1 MKNYF
6 KNVTSFEDLKAQY
19 KVLLKANHPDNGGEL
34 EAMQEIN
41 CEYDALFK
49 IWKDKAINDNTL
61 KEEEKEETA
70 AGTRKKFYTAYGWEG
85 SRYDSNLSI
94 KEIAKS
100 VRIYV
105 KKKYPTCKFS
115 VRTEHASMCREII
128 MEIKEFPEKMYKTGD
143 DLRKEKIDW
152 NADEIRDLMS
162 KLRNHGFYDMGSFTQ
177 EDFVKEYETACKE
190 SSFYALKTDYFKAVL
205 EDVNAFVK
213 VTKHLLDLWGKEFA
227 EVKAIAEMNDRKLPI
242 QKIGMSDIIPC
253 EEDMFFEVNNGRGNG
268 AIIAYLFEDELKKL
282 AKEHGGLY
290 VSFSSIDTL
299 MIFPNDRIPCG
310 DKEII
315 LKELTE
321 VVLQAND
328 EMPENLLGTKAY
340 YFDPEHGFEF

>member
-1 MKNYF
+1 MKEMNREEIEKVAEMVAEKASEKLGLETVVRTIDKVDRKLTGITVLNGKEICCSPPFYIDEYAPKIAEKLVTVEDVAEKMSHF
-6 KNVTSFEDLKAQY
+6 YREKFSEDDVLNVYS
-19 KVLLKANHPDNGGEL
+19 
-34 EAMQEIN
+34 MIN
-41 CEYDALFK
+41 NFD
-49 IWKDKAINDNTL
+49 
-61 KEEEKEETA
+61 
-70 AGTRKKFYTAYGWEG
+70 
-85 SRYDSNLSI
+85 SI
-94 KEIAKS
+94 KEFLS
-100 VRIYV
+100 LRIVNKTFNPEYLTDV
-105 KKKYPTCKFS
+105 PYIPYLDDF
-115 VRTEHASMCREII
+115 AII
-128 MEIKEFPEKMYKTGD
+128 LG
-143 DLRKEKIDW
+143 ID
-152 NADEIRDLMS
+152 ITL
-162 KLRNHGFYDMGSFTQ
+162 LHG
-177 EDFVKEYETACKE
+177 
-190 SSFYALKTDYFKAVL
+190 
-205 EDVNAFVK
+205 NAFVK

-282 AKEHGGLY
+282 AKEHDGLY

>member
-1 MKNYF
+1 MKEMNREEIEKVAEMVAEKASEKLGLETVVRTIDKVDRKLTGITVLNGKEICCSPIFYIDEYAPKIAEKLVTVEDVAEKMSHF
-6 KNVTSFEDLKAQY
+6 YREKFSEDDVLNVYS
-19 KVLLKANHPDNGGEL
+19 
-34 EAMQEIN
+34 MIN
-41 CEYDALFK
+41 NFD
-49 IWKDKAINDNTL
+49 
-61 KEEEKEETA
+61 
-70 AGTRKKFYTAYGWEG
+70 
-85 SRYDSNLSI
+85 SI
-94 KEIAKS
+94 KEFLS
-100 VRIYV
+100 LRIVNKTFNPEYLTDV
-105 KKKYPTCKFS
+105 PYIPYLDDF
-115 VRTEHASMCREII
+115 AII
-128 MEIKEFPEKMYKTGD
+128 LG
-143 DLRKEKIDW
+143 ID
-152 NADEIRDLMS
+152 ITL
-162 KLRNHGFYDMGSFTQ
+162 LHG
-177 EDFVKEYETACKE
+177 
-190 SSFYALKTDYFKAVL
+190 
-205 EDVNAFVK
+205 NAFVK

>member
-1 MKNYF
+1 MKEMNREEIEKVAEMVAEKASEKLGLETVVRTIDKVDRKLTGITVLNGKEICCSPTFYIDEYAPKIAEKLVTVEDVAEKMSHF
-6 KNVTSFEDLKAQY
+6 YREKFSEDDVLNVYS
-19 KVLLKANHPDNGGEL
+19 
-34 EAMQEIN
+34 MIN
-41 CEYDALFK
+41 NFD
-49 IWKDKAINDNTL
+49 
-61 KEEEKEETA
+61 
-70 AGTRKKFYTAYGWEG
+70 
-85 SRYDSNLSI
+85 SI
-94 KEIAKS
+94 KEFLS
-100 VRIYV
+100 LRIVNKTFNPEYLTDV
-105 KKKYPTCKFS
+105 PYIPYLDDF
-115 VRTEHASMCREII
+115 AII
-128 MEIKEFPEKMYKTGD
+128 LG
-143 DLRKEKIDW
+143 ID
-152 NADEIRDLMS
+152 ITL
-162 KLRNHGFYDMGSFTQ
+162 LHG
-177 EDFVKEYETACKE
+177 
-190 SSFYALKTDYFKAVL
+190 
-205 EDVNAFVK
+205 NAFVK

-328 EMPENLLGTKAY
+328 EMQENLLGTKAY

>member
-1 MKNYF
+1 MKEMNREEIEKVAEMVAEKASEKLGLETVVRTIDKVDRKLTGITVLNGKEICCSPTFYIDEYAPKIAEKLVTVEDVAEKMSHF
-6 KNVTSFEDLKAQY
+6 YREKFSEDDVLNVYS
-19 KVLLKANHPDNGGEL
+19 
-34 EAMQEIN
+34 MIN
-41 CEYDALFK
+41 NFD
-49 IWKDKAINDNTL
+49 
-61 KEEEKEETA
+61 
-70 AGTRKKFYTAYGWEG
+70 
-85 SRYDSNLSI
+85 SI
-94 KEIAKS
+94 KEFLS
-100 VRIYV
+100 LRIV
-105 KKKYPTCKFS
+105 NKTFN
-115 VRTEHASMCREII
+115 
-128 MEIKEFPEKMYKTGD
+128 PEYLTDVPYIPYLD
-143 DLRKEKIDW
+143 DFAIVLGID
-152 NADEIRDLMS
+152 ITL
-162 KLRNHGFYDMGSFTQ
+162 LHG
-177 EDFVKEYETACKE
+177 
-190 SSFYALKTDYFKAVL
+190 
-205 EDVNAFVK
+205 NAFVK

-242 QKIGMSDIIPC
+242 QKIGMSDISPC

>member
-1 MKNYF
+1 MKEMNREEIEKVAEMVAEKASEKLGLETVVRTIDKVDRKLTGITVLNGKEICCSPTFYIDEYAPKIAEKLVTVEDVAEKMSHF
-6 KNVTSFEDLKAQY
+6 YREKFSEDDVLNVYS
-19 KVLLKANHPDNGGEL
+19 
-34 EAMQEIN
+34 MIN
-41 CEYDALFK
+41 NFD
-49 IWKDKAINDNTL
+49 
-61 KEEEKEETA
+61 
-70 AGTRKKFYTAYGWEG
+70 
-85 SRYDSNLSI
+85 SI
-94 KEIAKS
+94 KEFLS
-100 VRIYV
+100 LRIVNKTFNPEYLTDV
-105 KKKYPTCKFS
+105 PYIPYLDDF
-115 VRTEHASMCREII
+115 AII
-128 MEIKEFPEKMYKTGD
+128 LG
-143 DLRKEKIDW
+143 ID
-152 NADEIRDLMS
+152 ITL
-162 KLRNHGFYDMGSFTQ
+162 LHG
-177 EDFVKEYETACKE
+177 
-190 SSFYALKTDYFKAVL
+190 
-205 EDVNAFVK
+205 NAFVK
-213 VTKHLLDLWGKEFA
+213 VTKHLLDLWGKEFV

>member
-1 MKNYF
+1 MKEMNREEIEKVAEMVAEKASEKLGLETVVRTIDKVDRKLTGITVLNGKEICCSPTFYIDEYAPKIAEKLVTVEDVAEKMSHF
-6 KNVTSFEDLKAQY
+6 YREKFSEDDVLNVYS
-19 KVLLKANHPDNGGEL
+19 
-34 EAMQEIN
+34 MIN
-41 CEYDALFK
+41 NFD
-49 IWKDKAINDNTL
+49 
-61 KEEEKEETA
+61 
-70 AGTRKKFYTAYGWEG
+70 
-85 SRYDSNLSI
+85 SI
-94 KEIAKS
+94 KEFLS
-100 VRIYV
+100 LRIVNKTFNPEYLTDV
-105 KKKYPTCKFS
+105 PYIPYLDDF
-115 VRTEHASMCREII
+115 AII
-128 MEIKEFPEKMYKTGD
+128 LG
-143 DLRKEKIDW
+143 ID
-152 NADEIRDLMS
+152 ITL
-162 KLRNHGFYDMGSFTQ
+162 LHG
-177 EDFVKEYETACKE
+177 
-190 SSFYALKTDYFKAVL
+190 
-205 EDVNAFVK
+205 NAFVK

-321 VVLQAND
+321 VVLQTND

>member
-1 MKNYF
+1 MKEMNREEIEKVAEMVAEKASEKLGLETVVRTIDKVDRKLTGITVLNGKEICCSPTFYIDEYAPKIAEKIVTVEDVAEKMSHF
-6 KNVTSFEDLKAQY
+6 YREKFSEDDVLNVYS
-19 KVLLKANHPDNGGEL
+19 
-34 EAMQEIN
+34 MIN
-41 CEYDALFK
+41 NFD
-49 IWKDKAINDNTL
+49 
-61 KEEEKEETA
+61 
-70 AGTRKKFYTAYGWEG
+70 
-85 SRYDSNLSI
+85 SI
-94 KEIAKS
+94 KEFLS
-100 VRIYV
+100 LRIVNKTFNPEYLTDV
-105 KKKYPTCKFS
+105 PYIPYLDDF
-115 VRTEHASMCREII
+115 AII
-128 MEIKEFPEKMYKTGD
+128 LG
-143 DLRKEKIDW
+143 ID
-152 NADEIRDLMS
+152 ITL
-162 KLRNHGFYDMGSFTQ
+162 LHG
-177 EDFVKEYETACKE
+177 
-190 SSFYALKTDYFKAVL
+190 
-205 EDVNAFVK
+205 NAFVK

-282 AKEHGGLY
+282 AKEHDGLY

>member
-1 MKNYF
+1 MKEMNREEIEKVAEMVAEKASEKLGLETVVRTIDKVDRKLTGITVLNGKEICCSPTFYIDEYAPKIAEKLVTVEDVAEKMSHF
-6 KNVTSFEDLKAQY
+6 YREKFSEDDVLNVYS
-19 KVLLKANHPDNGGEL
+19 
-34 EAMQEIN
+34 MIN
-41 CEYDALFK
+41 
-49 IWKDKAINDNTL
+49 N
-61 KEEEKEETA
+61 
-70 AGTRKKFYTAYGWEG
+70 FY
-85 SRYDSNLSI
+85 SI
-94 KEIAKS
+94 KEFLS
-100 VRIYV
+100 LRIVNKTFNPEYLTDV
-105 KKKYPTCKFS
+105 PYIPYLDDF
-115 VRTEHASMCREII
+115 AII
-128 MEIKEFPEKMYKTGD
+128 LG
-143 DLRKEKIDW
+143 ID
-152 NADEIRDLMS
+152 ITL
-162 KLRNHGFYDMGSFTQ
+162 LHG
-177 EDFVKEYETACKE
+177 
-190 SSFYALKTDYFKAVL
+190 
-205 EDVNAFVK
+205 NAFVK

>member
-1 MKNYF
+1 MKEMNREEIEKVAEMVAEKASEKLGLETVVRTIDKVDRKLTGITVLNGKEICCSPTFYIDEYAPKIAEKLVTVEDVAEKMSHF
-6 KNVTSFEDLKAQY
+6 YREKFSEDDVLNVYS
-19 KVLLKANHPDNGGEL
+19 
-34 EAMQEIN
+34 MIN
-41 CEYDALFK
+41 NFD
-49 IWKDKAINDNTL
+49 
-61 KEEEKEETA
+61 
-70 AGTRKKFYTAYGWEG
+70 
-85 SRYDSNLSI
+85 SI
-94 KEIAKS
+94 KEFLS
-100 VRIYV
+100 LRIVNKTFNPEYLTDV
-105 KKKYPTCKFS
+105 PYIPYLDDF
-115 VRTEHASMCREII
+115 AII
-128 MEIKEFPEKMYKTGD
+128 LG
-143 DLRKEKIDW
+143 ID
-152 NADEIRDLMS
+152 ITL
-162 KLRNHGFYDMGSFTQ
+162 LHG
-177 EDFVKEYETACKE
+177 
-190 SSFYALKTDYFKAVL
+190 
-205 EDVNAFVK
+205 NAFVK

-290 VSFSSIDTL
+290 VSFTSIDTL

>member
-1 MKNYF
+1 M
-6 KNVTSFEDLKAQY
+6 
-19 KVLLKANHPDNGGEL
+19 
-34 EAMQEIN
+34 
-41 CEYDALFK
+41 
-49 IWKDKAINDNTL
+49 
-61 KEEEKEETA
+61 
-70 AGTRKKFYTAYGWEG
+70 
-85 SRYDSNLSI
+85 
-94 KEIAKS
+94 
-100 VRIYV
+100 
-105 KKKYPTCKFS
+105 
-115 VRTEHASMCREII
+115 
-128 MEIKEFPEKMYKTGD
+128 
-143 DLRKEKIDW
+143 
-152 NADEIRDLMS
+152 
-162 KLRNHGFYDMGSFTQ
+162 HG
-177 EDFVKEYETACKE
+177 
-190 SSFYALKTDYFKAVL
+190 
-205 EDVNAFVK
+205 NAFVK

>member
-1 MKNYF
+1 MKQMNREEIEKVAEMVAEKASEKLGLETVVRTIDKVDRKLTGITVLNGKEICCSPTFYIDEYAPKIAEKLVTVEDVAEKMSHF
-6 KNVTSFEDLKAQY
+6 YREKFSEDDVLNVYS
-19 KVLLKANHPDNGGEL
+19 
-34 EAMQEIN
+34 MIN
-41 CEYDALFK
+41 NFD
-49 IWKDKAINDNTL
+49 
-61 KEEEKEETA
+61 
-70 AGTRKKFYTAYGWEG
+70 
-85 SRYDSNLSI
+85 SI
-94 KEIAKS
+94 KEFLS
-100 VRIYV
+100 LRIVNKTFNPEYLTDV
-105 KKKYPTCKFS
+105 PYIPYLDDF
-115 VRTEHASMCREII
+115 AII
-128 MEIKEFPEKMYKTGD
+128 LG
-143 DLRKEKIDW
+143 ID
-152 NADEIRDLMS
+152 ITL
-162 KLRNHGFYDMGSFTQ
+162 LHG
-177 EDFVKEYETACKE
+177 
-190 SSFYALKTDYFKAVL
+190 
-205 EDVNAFVK
+205 NAFVK

-282 AKEHGGLY
+282 AKEHDGLY

>member
-1 MKNYF
+1 MKEMNREEIEKVAEMVAEKASEKLGLETVVRTIDKVDRKLTGITVLNGKEICCSPTFYIDEYAPKIAEKLVTVEDVAEKMSHF
-6 KNVTSFEDLKAQY
+6 YREKFSEDDVLNVYS
-19 KVLLKANHPDNGGEL
+19 
-34 EAMQEIN
+34 MIN
-41 CEYDALFK
+41 NFD
-49 IWKDKAINDNTL
+49 
-61 KEEEKEETA
+61 
-70 AGTRKKFYTAYGWEG
+70 
-85 SRYDSNLSI
+85 SI
-94 KEIAKS
+94 KEFLS
-100 VRIYV
+100 LRIVNKTFNPEYLTDV
-105 KKKYPTCKFS
+105 PYIPYLDDF
-115 VRTEHASMCREII
+115 AII
-128 MEIKEFPEKMYKTGD
+128 LG
-143 DLRKEKIDW
+143 ID
-152 NADEIRDLMS
+152 ITL
-162 KLRNHGFYDMGSFTQ
+162 LHG
-177 EDFVKEYETACKE
+177 
-190 SSFYALKTDYFKAVL
+190 
-205 EDVNAFVK
+205 NAFVK

-282 AKEHGGLY
+282 AKEHDGLY

-315 LKELTE
+315 LKELKE

>member
-1 MKNYF
+1 MKEMNREEIEKVAEMVAEKASEKLGLETVVRTIDKVDRKLTGITVLNGKEICCSPTFYIDEYAPKIAEKLVTVEDVAEKMSHF
-6 KNVTSFEDLKAQY
+6 YREKFSEDDVLNVYS
-19 KVLLKANHPDNGGEL
+19 
-34 EAMQEIN
+34 MIN
-41 CEYDALFK
+41 NFD
-49 IWKDKAINDNTL
+49 
-61 KEEEKEETA
+61 
-70 AGTRKKFYTAYGWEG
+70 
-85 SRYDSNLSI
+85 SI
-94 KEIAKS
+94 KEFLS
-100 VRIYV
+100 LRIVNKTFNPEYLTDV
-105 KKKYPTCKFS
+105 PYIPYLDDF
-115 VRTEHASMCREII
+115 AII
-128 MEIKEFPEKMYKTGD
+128 LG
-143 DLRKEKIDW
+143 ID
-152 NADEIRDLMS
+152 ITL
-162 KLRNHGFYDMGSFTQ
+162 LHG
-177 EDFVKEYETACKE
+177 
-190 SSFYALKTDYFKAVL
+190 
-205 EDVNAFVK
+205 NAFVK

-310 DKEII
+310 DKEIM

>member
-1 MKNYF
+1 MKEMNREEIEKVAEMVAEKASEKLGLETVVRTIDKVDRKLTGITVLNGKEICCSPTFYIDEYAPKIAEKLVTVEDVAEKMSHF
-6 KNVTSFEDLKAQY
+6 YREKFSEDDVLNVYS
-19 KVLLKANHPDNGGEL
+19 
-34 EAMQEIN
+34 MIN
-41 CEYDALFK
+41 NFD
-49 IWKDKAINDNTL
+49 
-61 KEEEKEETA
+61 
-70 AGTRKKFYTAYGWEG
+70 
-85 SRYDSNLSI
+85 SI
-94 KEIAKS
+94 KEFLS
-100 VRIYV
+100 LRIVNKTFNPEYLTDV
-105 KKKYPTCKFS
+105 PYIPYLDDF
-115 VRTEHASMCREII
+115 AII
-128 MEIKEFPEKMYKTGD
+128 LG
-143 DLRKEKIDW
+143 ID
-152 NADEIRDLMS
+152 ITL
-162 KLRNHGFYDMGSFTQ
+162 LHG
-177 EDFVKEYETACKE
+177 
-190 SSFYALKTDYFKAVL
+190 
-205 EDVNAFVK
+205 NAFVK

-282 AKEHGGLY
+282 DKEHDGLY

>member
-1 MKNYF
+1 MKEMNREEIEKVAEMVAEKASEKLGLETVVRTIDKVDRKLTGITVLNGKEICCSPTFYIDEYAPKIVEKLVTVEDVAEKMSHF
-6 KNVTSFEDLKAQY
+6 YREKFSENDVLNVYS
-19 KVLLKANHPDNGGEL
+19 
-34 EAMQEIN
+34 MIN
-41 CEYDALFK
+41 NFD
-49 IWKDKAINDNTL
+49 
-61 KEEEKEETA
+61 
-70 AGTRKKFYTAYGWEG
+70 
-85 SRYDSNLSI
+85 SI
-94 KEIAKS
+94 KEFLS
-100 VRIYV
+100 LRIVNKTFNPEYLTDV
-105 KKKYPTCKFS
+105 PYIPYLDDF
-115 VRTEHASMCREII
+115 AII
-128 MEIKEFPEKMYKTGD
+128 LG
-143 DLRKEKIDW
+143 ID
-152 NADEIRDLMS
+152 ITL
-162 KLRNHGFYDMGSFTQ
+162 LHG
-177 EDFVKEYETACKE
+177 
-190 SSFYALKTDYFKAVL
+190 
-205 EDVNAFVK
+205 NAFVK

-321 VVLQAND
+321 VVLQTND

>member
-1 MKNYF
+1 MTGITVLNGKEICCSPTFYIDEYAPKIAEKLVTVEDVAEKMSHF
-6 KNVTSFEDLKAQY
+6 YREKFSEDDVLNVYS
-19 KVLLKANHPDNGGEL
+19 
-34 EAMQEIN
+34 MIN
-41 CEYDALFK
+41 NFD
-49 IWKDKAINDNTL
+49 
-61 KEEEKEETA
+61 
-70 AGTRKKFYTAYGWEG
+70 
-85 SRYDSNLSI
+85 SI
-94 KEIAKS
+94 KEFLS
-100 VRIYV
+100 LRIVNKTFNPEYLTDV
-105 KKKYPTCKFS
+105 PYIPYLDDF
-115 VRTEHASMCREII
+115 AII
-128 MEIKEFPEKMYKTGD
+128 LG
-143 DLRKEKIDW
+143 ID
-152 NADEIRDLMS
+152 ITL
-162 KLRNHGFYDMGSFTQ
+162 LHG
-177 EDFVKEYETACKE
+177 
-190 SSFYALKTDYFKAVL
+190 
-205 EDVNAFVK
+205 NAFVK

>member
-1 MKNYF
+1 MKKMNREEIEKVAEMVAEKASEKLGLETVVRTIDKVDRKLTGITVLNGKEICCSPTFYIDEYAPKIAEKLVTVEDVAEKMSHF
-6 KNVTSFEDLKAQY
+6 YREKFSEDDVLNVYS
-19 KVLLKANHPDNGGEL
+19 
-34 EAMQEIN
+34 MIN
-41 CEYDALFK
+41 NFD
-49 IWKDKAINDNTL
+49 
-61 KEEEKEETA
+61 
-70 AGTRKKFYTAYGWEG
+70 
-85 SRYDSNLSI
+85 SI
-94 KEIAKS
+94 KEFLS
-100 VRIYV
+100 LRIVNKTFNPEYLTDV
-105 KKKYPTCKFS
+105 PYIPYLDDF
-115 VRTEHASMCREII
+115 AII
-128 MEIKEFPEKMYKTGD
+128 LG
-143 DLRKEKIDW
+143 ID
-152 NADEIRDLMS
+152 ITL
-162 KLRNHGFYDMGSFTQ
+162 LHG
-177 EDFVKEYETACKE
+177 
-190 SSFYALKTDYFKAVL
+190 
-205 EDVNAFVK
+205 NAFVK

-282 AKEHGGLY
+282 AKEHDGLY

>member
-1 MKNYF
+1 MKEMNREEIEKVAEMVAEKASEKLGLETVVRTIDKVDRKLTGITVLNGKEICCSPTFYIDEYAPKIAEKLVTVEDVAEKMSHF
-6 KNVTSFEDLKAQY
+6 YREKFSEDDVLNVYS
-19 KVLLKANHPDNGGEL
+19 
-34 EAMQEIN
+34 MIN
-41 CEYDALFK
+41 NFD
-49 IWKDKAINDNTL
+49 
-61 KEEEKEETA
+61 
-70 AGTRKKFYTAYGWEG
+70 
-85 SRYDSNLSI
+85 SI
-94 KEIAKS
+94 KEFLS
-100 VRIYV
+100 LRIVNKTFNPEYLTDV
-105 KKKYPTCKFS
+105 PYIPYLDDF
-115 VRTEHASMCREII
+115 AII
-128 MEIKEFPEKMYKTGD
+128 LG
-143 DLRKEKIDW
+143 ID
-152 NADEIRDLMS
+152 ITL
-162 KLRNHGFYDMGSFTQ
+162 LHG
-177 EDFVKEYETACKE
+177 
-190 SSFYALKTDYFKAVL
+190 
-205 EDVNAFVK
+205 NAFVK

-282 AKEHGGLY
+282 AKEHDGLY
-290 VSFSSIDTL
+290 VSFSSIYTL

>member
-1 MKNYF
+1 MKEMNREEIEKVAEMVAEKASEKLGLETVVRTIDKVDRKLTGITVLNGKEICCSPTFYIDEYAPKIAEKLVTVEDVAEKMSHF
-6 KNVTSFEDLKAQY
+6 YREKFSEDDVLNVYS
-19 KVLLKANHPDNGGEL
+19 
-34 EAMQEIN
+34 MIN
-41 CEYDALFK
+41 NFD
-49 IWKDKAINDNTL
+49 
-61 KEEEKEETA
+61 
-70 AGTRKKFYTAYGWEG
+70 
-85 SRYDSNLSI
+85 SI
-94 KEIAKS
+94 KEFLS
-100 VRIYV
+100 LRIVNKTFNPEYLTDV
-105 KKKYPTCKFS
+105 PYIPYLDDF
-115 VRTEHASMCREII
+115 AII
-128 MEIKEFPEKMYKTGD
+128 LG
-143 DLRKEKIDW
+143 ID
-152 NADEIRDLMS
+152 ITL
-162 KLRNHGFYDMGSFTQ
+162 LHG
-177 EDFVKEYETACKE
+177 
-190 SSFYALKTDYFKAVL
+190 
-205 EDVNAFVK
+205 NAFVK

-282 AKEHGGLY
+282 AKEHDGLY
-290 VSFSSIDTL
+290 VSFFSIDTL

>member
-1 MKNYF
+1 MVAEKASEKLGLETVVRTIDKVDRKLTGITVLNGKEICCSPTFYIDEYAPKIAEKLVTVEDVAEKMSHF
-6 KNVTSFEDLKAQY
+6 YREKFSENDVLNVYS
-19 KVLLKANHPDNGGEL
+19 
-34 EAMQEIN
+34 MIN
-41 CEYDALFK
+41 NFD
-49 IWKDKAINDNTL
+49 
-61 KEEEKEETA
+61 
-70 AGTRKKFYTAYGWEG
+70 
-85 SRYDSNLSI
+85 SI
-94 KEIAKS
+94 KEFLS
-100 VRIYV
+100 LRIVNKTFNPEYLTDV
-105 KKKYPTCKFS
+105 PYIPYLDDF
-115 VRTEHASMCREII
+115 AII
-128 MEIKEFPEKMYKTGD
+128 LG
-143 DLRKEKIDW
+143 ID
-152 NADEIRDLMS
+152 ITL
-162 KLRNHGFYDMGSFTQ
+162 LHG
-177 EDFVKEYETACKE
+177 
-190 SSFYALKTDYFKAVL
+190 
-205 EDVNAFVK
+205 NAFVK

-321 VVLQAND
+321 VVLQTND

>member
-1 MKNYF
+1 MNREEIEKVAEMVAEKASEKLGLETVVRTIDKVDRKLTGITVLNGKEICCSPTFYIDEYAPKIAEKLVTVEDVAEKMSHF
-6 KNVTSFEDLKAQY
+6 YREKFSEDDVLNVYS
-19 KVLLKANHPDNGGEL
+19 
-34 EAMQEIN
+34 MIN
-41 CEYDALFK
+41 NFD
-49 IWKDKAINDNTL
+49 
-61 KEEEKEETA
+61 
-70 AGTRKKFYTAYGWEG
+70 
-85 SRYDSNLSI
+85 SI
-94 KEIAKS
+94 KEFLS
-100 VRIYV
+100 LRIV
-105 KKKYPTCKFS
+105 NKTFN
-115 VRTEHASMCREII
+115 
-128 MEIKEFPEKMYKTGD
+128 PEYLTDVPYIPYLD
-143 DLRKEKIDW
+143 DFAIVLGID
-152 NADEIRDLMS
+152 ITL
-162 KLRNHGFYDMGSFTQ
+162 LHG
-177 EDFVKEYETACKE
+177 
-190 SSFYALKTDYFKAVL
+190 
-205 EDVNAFVK
+205 NAFVK

>member
-1 MKNYF
+1 MKEMNREEIEKVAEMVAEKASEKLGLETVVRTIDKVDRKLTGITVLNGKEICCSPTFYIDEYAPKIAEKLVTVEDVAEKMSHF
-6 KNVTSFEDLKAQY
+6 YREKFSEDDVLNVYS
-19 KVLLKANHPDNGGEL
+19 
-34 EAMQEIN
+34 MIN
-41 CEYDALFK
+41 NFD
-49 IWKDKAINDNTL
+49 
-61 KEEEKEETA
+61 
-70 AGTRKKFYTAYGWEG
+70 
-85 SRYDSNLSI
+85 SI
-94 KEIAKS
+94 KEFLSLKIVNKTFNPEYLTDVPYIPYLDDFA
-100 VRIYV
+100 
-105 KKKYPTCKFS
+105 
-115 VRTEHASMCREII
+115 II
-128 MEIKEFPEKMYKTGD
+128 LG
-143 DLRKEKIDW
+143 ID
-152 NADEIRDLMS
+152 ITL
-162 KLRNHGFYDMGSFTQ
+162 LHG
-177 EDFVKEYETACKE
+177 
-190 SSFYALKTDYFKAVL
+190 
-205 EDVNAFVK
+205 NAFVK

-282 AKEHGGLY
+282 AKEHDGLY

>member
-1 MKNYF
+1 MKEMNREEIEKVAEMVAEKASEKLGLETVVRTIDKVDRKLTGITVLNGKEICCSPTFYIDEYAPKIAEKLVTVEDVAEKMSHF
-6 KNVTSFEDLKAQY
+6 YREKFSEDDVLNVYS
-19 KVLLKANHPDNGGEL
+19 
-34 EAMQEIN
+34 MIN
-41 CEYDALFK
+41 NFD
-49 IWKDKAINDNTL
+49 
-61 KEEEKEETA
+61 
-70 AGTRKKFYTAYGWEG
+70 
-85 SRYDSNLSI
+85 SI
-94 KEIAKS
+94 KEFLS
-100 VRIYV
+100 LRIVNKTFNPEYLTDV
-105 KKKYPTCKFS
+105 PYIPYLDDF
-115 VRTEHASMCREII
+115 AII
-128 MEIKEFPEKMYKTGD
+128 LG
-143 DLRKEKIDW
+143 ID
-152 NADEIRDLMS
+152 ITL
-162 KLRNHGFYDMGSFTQ
+162 LHG
-177 EDFVKEYETACKE
+177 
-190 SSFYALKTDYFKAVL
+190 
-205 EDVNAFVK
+205 NAFVK

-242 QKIGMSDIIPC
+242 
-253 EEDMFFEVNNGRGNG
+253 GRGNG

>member
-1 MKNYF
+1 MKEMNREEIEKVAEMVAEKASEKLGLETVVRTIDKVDRKLTGITVLNGKEICCSPTFYIDEYAPKIAEKLVTVEDVAEKMSHF
-6 KNVTSFEDLKAQY
+6 YREKFSEDDVLNVYS
-19 KVLLKANHPDNGGEL
+19 
-34 EAMQEIN
+34 MIN
-41 CEYDALFK
+41 NFD
-49 IWKDKAINDNTL
+49 
-61 KEEEKEETA
+61 
-70 AGTRKKFYTAYGWEG
+70 
-85 SRYDSNLSI
+85 SI
-94 KEIAKS
+94 KEFLS
-100 VRIYV
+100 LRIV
-105 KKKYPTCKFS
+105 NKTFN
-115 VRTEHASMCREII
+115 
-128 MEIKEFPEKMYKTGD
+128 PEYLTDVPYIPYLD
-143 DLRKEKIDW
+143 DFAIVLGID
-152 NADEIRDLMS
+152 ITL
-162 KLRNHGFYDMGSFTQ
+162 LHG
-177 EDFVKEYETACKE
+177 
-190 SSFYALKTDYFKAVL
+190 
-205 EDVNAFVK
+205 NAFVK

>member
-1 MKNYF
+1 MKEMNREEIEKVAEMVAEKASEKLGLETVVRTIDKVDRKLTGITVLNGKEICCSPTFYIDEYAPKIAEKLVTVEDVAEKMSHF
-6 KNVTSFEDLKAQY
+6 YREKFSEDDVLNVYS
-19 KVLLKANHPDNGGEL
+19 
-34 EAMQEIN
+34 MIN
-41 CEYDALFK
+41 NFD
-49 IWKDKAINDNTL
+49 
-61 KEEEKEETA
+61 
-70 AGTRKKFYTAYGWEG
+70 
-85 SRYDSNLSI
+85 SI
-94 KEIAKS
+94 KEFLS
-100 VRIYV
+100 LRIVNKTFNPEYLTDV
-105 KKKYPTCKFS
+105 PYIPYLDDF
-115 VRTEHASMCREII
+115 AII
-128 MEIKEFPEKMYKTGD
+128 LG
-143 DLRKEKIDW
+143 ID
-152 NADEIRDLMS
+152 ITL
-162 KLRNHGFYDMGSFTQ
+162 LHG
-177 EDFVKEYETACKE
+177 
-190 SSFYALKTDYFKAVL
+190 
-205 EDVNAFVK
+205 NAFVK

-282 AKEHGGLY
+282 AKEHDGLY
-290 VSFSSIDTL
+290 VSFSSINTL

>member
-1 MKNYF
+1 MKEMNREEIEKVAEMVAEKASEKLGLETVVRTIDKVDRKLTGITVLNGKEICCSPTFYIDEYAPKIAEKLVTVEDVAEKMSHF
-6 KNVTSFEDLKAQY
+6 YREKFSEDDVLNVYS
-19 KVLLKANHPDNGGEL
+19 
-34 EAMQEIN
+34 MIN
-41 CEYDALFK
+41 NFD
-49 IWKDKAINDNTL
+49 
-61 KEEEKEETA
+61 
-70 AGTRKKFYTAYGWEG
+70 
-85 SRYDSNLSI
+85 SI
-94 KEIAKS
+94 KEFLS
-100 VRIYV
+100 LRIVNKTFNPEYLTDV
-105 KKKYPTCKFS
+105 PYIPYLDDF
-115 VRTEHASMCREII
+115 AII
-128 MEIKEFPEKMYKTGD
+128 LG
-143 DLRKEKIDW
+143 ID
-152 NADEIRDLMS
+152 ITL
-162 KLRNHGFYDMGSFTQ
+162 LHG
-177 EDFVKEYETACKE
+177 
-190 SSFYALKTDYFKAVL
+190 
-205 EDVNAFVK
+205 NAFVK